1 MEKIKKFISL
11 TVSLAFLLS
20 FIGNSGVA
28 FAEDN
33 PDAENSIEA
42 QEGMKEETLFD
53 ENLTEATILE
63 ETEEELI
70 DEIIPVIDETTSNE
84 DEITTDINESTTSNE
99 TINNEDNLDEVIIED
114 VSEVEEFPED
124 TSTDNTNEIET
135 EDNPILTN
143 GTSEEVCENEHS
155 EETTLEEKVE
165 EAQIPSSIDDV
176 EVYSIEPNGT
186 SFDFSNPTT
195 LPTITLNVDEEFKEN
210 ISTQIKLVNIND
222 TSKIVYYT
230 SYGNNVS
237 TFTPQT
243 ASTAGTYE
251 IASVEIRLDTTLTTL
266 IYINPKYKDIITS
279 SSTRTEYK
287 DFAPNFQLEIIN
299 FEELEYSFENFSVP
313 TAVSNGNYF
322 TPTVTIKSNKEITGL
337 TIWYKSDN
345 DSVVLYDNSIV
356 KDGDNYTISP
366 TPQVYAEGYTPLEYL
381 RSGTYSVYSMTIEYK
396 YDSSES
402 YNTSYLLLANIT
414 SADEF
419 ENDGYYD
426 FSALNII
433 CNNPNE
439 DLTPPVINS
448 ITMEKNI
455 INLNEVDTS
464 DTIKINISADVIDNL
479 SGFSRIDT
487 WMVLV
492 WKNPNGE
499 YSLYTELSYNESSRM
514 FEGYVS
520 IYNDLIYEG
529 TYTLDLLSVWD
540 VAYNSL
546 RYERETDSKFL
557 SNYDITLT
565 RDNNS
570 GNNNGNN
577 NTGNSNN
584 NTGNSPNN
592 NSKPNDSSNIG
603 SNLSGNNSTI
613 TVNPTTNNTSSQAS
627 SNNSTLNKTTLP
639 YTGSPISSIFIIIF
653 GSLISTSG
661 FYIFTR
667 KKY

>member
-1 MEKIKKFISL
+1 MQKLKKFISL

-20 FIGNSGVA
+20 FIGNQGIT
-28 FAEDN
+28 FAQDN

-42 QEGMKEETLFD
+42 QEAMKEETFLD
-53 ENLTEATILE
+53 ESLNEATILE

-70 DEIIPVIDETTSNE
+70 DEITPVIDETTSDE
-84 DEITTDINESTTSNE
+84 AEITTDINESTTSNE

-114 VSEVEEFPED
+114 VSEIEEFPED
-124 TSTDNTNEIET
+124 TSTDNTNEIEA
-135 EDNPILTN
+135 EENPILTN
-143 GTSEEVCENEHS
+143 GTSEEVSENEHS

-165 EAQIPSSIDDV
+165 EAQISSSIDDV

-195 LPTITLNVDEEFKEN
+195 LPTITLNVDEEFKQN

-222 TSKIVYYT
+222 TSKTVYYT
-230 SYGNNVS
+230 SYGTNIS

-243 ASTAGTYE
+243 ASTAGSYE

-299 FEELEYSFENFSVP
+299 LEELEYSFENFSVP
-313 TAVSNGNYF
+313 TAVSNGNDF

-337 TIWYKSDN
+337 TIWYQSDN
-345 DSVVLYDNSIV
+345 DSVVLYGNSIV

-396 YDSSES
+396 YNSSEA
-402 YNTSYLLLANIT
+402 YDTSYLLLANIT
-414 SADEF
+414 SADKF
-419 ENDGYYD
+419 ENDGSYD
-426 FSALNII
+426 FSLLNII

-464 DTIKINISADVIDNL
+464 DTIKINISADVIDDI
-479 SGFSRIDT
+479 SGFSKRDT

-492 WKNPNGE
+492 WKNSNGE
-499 YSLYTELSYNESSRM
+499 YSLYSELSYNESSMM

-529 TYTLDLLSVWD
+529 TYTLEFLSVWD

-546 RYERETDSKFL
+546 RYERETDSEFL
-557 SNYDITLT
+557 SNYDITIT
-565 RDNNS
+565 RDS
-570 GNNNGNN
+570 LNNNGSDNNNNN
-577 NTGNSNN
+577 NTSN
-584 NTGNSPNN
+584 
-592 NSKPNDSSNIG
+592 KPNDSSNIG

-613 TVNPTTNNTSSQAS
+613 TVTPTNNNTNSQVS
-627 SNNSTLNKTTLP
+627 SNSSTLNKTTLP

-653 GSLISTSG
+653 GSLISISG
-661 FYIFTR
+661 FYMISR
-667 KKY
+667 KKVNKA

>member
-1 MEKIKKFISL
+1 MQKLKKFISL
-11 TVSLAFLLS
+11 TVSLTFLLS
-20 FIGNSGVA
+20 FISNSALV

-33 PDAENSIEA
+33 PDAENSIEV
-42 QEGMKEETLFD
+42 QEGMKEETLLD
-53 ENLTEATILE
+53 ENLTEATVLE

-70 DEIIPVIDETTSNE
+70 DEIIAVIDEPTSDE

-143 GTSEEVCENEHS
+143 GTSEEVSENEHS

-165 EAQIPSSIDDV
+165 EAQISSSIDDV

-195 LPTITLNVDEEFKEN
+195 LPTITLNVDEEFKQN

-222 TSKIVYYT
+222 TSKTVYYT
-230 SYGNNVS
+230 SYGTNIS

-243 ASTAGTYE
+243 ASTAGSYE

-299 FEELEYSFENFSVP
+299 YEPFKYSFENFSVP
-313 TAVSNGNYF
+313 HIVSNGNEF
-322 TPTVTIKSNKEITGL
+322 TATVTIKSNREITGL
-337 TIWYKSDN
+337 TIWYQSDN
-345 DSVVLYDNSIV
+345 DSIVLYDNSVI

-366 TPQVYAEGYTPLEYL
+366 IPYVYGQGYTPFEYL
-381 RSGTYSVYSMTIEYK
+381 KSGTYSVESMIIEYK
-396 YDSSES
+396 YDSSDIFA
-402 YNTSYLLLANIT
+402 TSYLSISNIT
-414 SADEF
+414 SDDEF
-419 ENDGYYD
+419 ENDDSYD
-426 FSALNII
+426 FSPLNII

-464 DTIKINISADVIDNL
+464 DGIKINISADVIDDL
-479 SGFSRIDT
+479 SGFSNMDT
-487 WMVLV
+487 WMFLV
-492 WKNPNGE
+492 WNSPNGTSPI
-499 YSLYTELSYNESSRM
+499 YSELYYNDSSNM

-520 IYNDLIYEG
+520 IDKDHLYEG
-529 TYTLDLLSVWD
+529 IYTLEFLSVWD
-540 VAYNSL
+540 RANNLLSYD
-546 RYERETDSKFL
+546 RETDSEFL
-557 SNYDITLT
+557 SNYDITIT
-565 RDNNS
+565 RDS
-570 GNNNGNN
+570 LNNNGSDNNNNN
-577 NTGNSNN
+577 NTSN
-584 NTGNSPNN
+584 
-592 NSKPNDSSNIG
+592 KPNDSSNIG

-613 TVNPTTNNTSSQAS
+613 TITPTNNNTSSQVS
-627 SNNSTLNKTTLP
+627 SNSSTLNKTTLP

-653 GSLISTSG
+653 GSLISISG
-661 FYIFTR
+661 FYMILR
-667 KKY
+667 KKVNKV